1 MNFEFEITGDLTA
14 EPGEGQ
20 RYCARSKA
28 GAVDGVARCVPSQR
42 PEKGAQ
48 QEELCKIR
56 KEGKCHC
63 AHGIKIARNP
73 RNQNMHDEINKY
85 NSLRQESTYETRLS
99 PQNSCGY
106 ECDQTNNESWCER
119 TF

>member
-1 MNFEFEITGDLTA
+1 MNFELEITGDLTA
-14 EPGEGQ
+14 EPGKGQ

-28 GAVDGVARCVPSQR
+28 GAVDGVAGCVCGQR
-42 PEKGAQ
+42 PEKGAK
-48 QEELCKIR
+48 QEELCKIG
-56 KEGKCHC
+56 EESKCHG

-85 NSLRQESTYETRLS
+85 NSLCQESTYETRLS

-106 ECDQTNNESWCER
+106 ECDQTNNESWSER